1 MPLTKPFKFI
11 KAFQILCKFIIDTLD
26 NTSNAFIW
34 IVRRTKIRIR
44 LLVALVLLSIIPL
57 SIIGIISYELA
68 STAVDSKIRKYS
80 EQIITQAE
88 DIVSRE
94 MRNLDTVTNELL
106 SSEGFQE
113 CISLINSGVSGD
125 IMNSLDKLKQVST
138 PKFAFLKSITQAY
151 LVIDNDGYIIYS
163 KSTAQ
168 AFSVQNIQHLL
179 ELADEAGGAS
189 VWAFQTKETIEGLKE
204 NCIILTRMLRSKDME
219 KIGYMLITLH
229 EPDYADTYKNIDMGD
244 DSEFFVIDKSGIIVS
259 SKNPSEVSLEYSDK
273 NLLSEITKNLDNSI
287 KVFKYD
293 KYLISTSRLV
303 ANKDW
308 FIVGKVPLK
317 YLNKETDDIAIY
329 LITTALLCIL
339 MIIILTALITRS
351 IYMPIKKLTGFMFE
365 AKNGNLTIDVKDDGR
380 DEIGQLTVNFKMMIE
395 NIRKLIKDVNSII
408 VKVSKDA
415 DFVAASSELSY
426 STSSNIAQIIDS
438 IAQGAAEQ
446 ARQAGIGVENITK
459 LSEGISSVGHKML
472 NVSRSV
478 ANTRDLSQSSLLTSE
493 LLNDKAKLTSTASKN
508 IIDNIEELTDYMK
521 KIKNILK
528 IIVNISDQT
537 NLISVNASIEAA
549 KGGKTASGFAVVAT
563 EIKKLAGSSK
573 ASVAN
578 ITELIKT
585 IKEKAD
591 SAINEANNSHE
602 TIERQMEAVNETSK
616 AFKEISKEMEEI
628 FDHVNNVDASLKEV
642 LEFKEE
648 AIENI
653 KKIAEV
659 SQEAAATSEEVTAA
673 TQQQIAQ
680 AQELSDFANNLKE
693 LSQKLMK
700 SISNFKI

>member
-1 MPLTKPFKFI
+1 MTKPFKFI

>member
-1 MPLTKPFKFI
+1 MTKPFKFI

-219 KIGYMLITLH
+219 KIGYILITLH

-585 IKEKAD
+585 IEEKAD

>member
-1 MPLTKPFKFI
+1 MTKPFKFI

-380 DEIGQLTVNFKMMIE
+380 D
-395 NIRKLIKDVNSII
+395 
-408 VKVSKDA
+408 
-415 DFVAASSELSY
+415 
-426 STSSNIAQIIDS
+426 
-438 IAQGAAEQ
+438 
-446 ARQAGIGVENITK
+446 
-459 LSEGISSVGHKML
+459 
-472 NVSRSV
+472 
-478 ANTRDLSQSSLLTSE
+478 
-493 LLNDKAKLTSTASKN
+493 
-508 IIDNIEELTDYMK
+508 
-521 KIKNILK
+521 
-528 IIVNISDQT
+528 
-537 NLISVNASIEAA
+537 
-549 KGGKTASGFAVVAT
+549 
-563 EIKKLAGSSK
+563 
-573 ASVAN
+573 
-578 ITELIKT
+578 
-585 IKEKAD
+585 
-591 SAINEANNSHE
+591 
-602 TIERQMEAVNETSK
+602 
-616 AFKEISKEMEEI
+616 
-628 FDHVNNVDASLKEV
+628 
-642 LEFKEE
+642 
-648 AIENI
+648 
-653 KKIAEV
+653 
-659 SQEAAATSEEVTAA
+659 
-673 TQQQIAQ
+673 
-680 AQELSDFANNLKE
+680 
-693 LSQKLMK
+693 
-700 SISNFKI
+700 